1 MKFHKVIR
9 CVLEREKEEGALGVQ
24 GQPGIQETVSKT
36 DEQSHS
42 VLNQG
47 LDLLARAL
55 DPTDGCSLGQ
65 RLREVWGCVCCSEL
79 VSRGS
84 VLLSVVQSP
93 DSPHPA
99 RDRTVCQP
107 C

>member
-1 MKFHKVIR
+1 MLVDGCNLSIGNGGRSFR
-9 CVLEREKEEGALGVQ
+9 CSGPAWGTQILSQKQLN
-24 GQPGIQETVSKT
+24 K
-36 DEQSHS
+36 QSHS

-84 VLLSVVQSP
+84 VLLSVVQST